1 MDELKN
7 TDFNAEIENE
17 GLNNGHLNNLSDDED
32 FQIDQDKLLNFDS
45 GDIMKEVKAAVQ
57 EEQLFIN
64 LKAHSEVMDNDNQ
77 DDKLQFNEF

>member
-45 GDIMKEVKAAVQ
+45 GDIMKEVKAAV
-57 EEQLFIN
+57 
-64 LKAHSEVMDNDNQ
+64 
-77 DDKLQFNEF
+77 

>member
-45 GDIMKEVKAAVQ
+45 SEILKEVRAAVQ
-57 EEQLFIN
+57 EEQMFDN

-77 DDKLQFNEF
+77 NDKLQFNEF

>member
-32 FQIDQDKLLNFDS
+32 FQMDQDKLLNFDS
-45 GDIMKEVKAAVQ
+45 GEILKEVRAAVQ
-57 EEQLFIN
+57 EDQMFTN

>member
-1 MDELKN
+1 LDELKN

-45 GDIMKEVKAAVQ
+45 GDIMKEVKAAV
-57 EEQLFIN
+57 
-64 LKAHSEVMDNDNQ
+64 
-77 DDKLQFNEF
+77 